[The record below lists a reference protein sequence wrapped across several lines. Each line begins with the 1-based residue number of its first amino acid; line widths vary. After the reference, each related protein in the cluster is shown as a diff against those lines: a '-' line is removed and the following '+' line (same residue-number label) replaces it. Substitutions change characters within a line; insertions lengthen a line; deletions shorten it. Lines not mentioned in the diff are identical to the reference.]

1 MVPKERRSGCASAT
15 ATATAAGAPSARDP
29 EETEERADLG
39 LRGWEGEPERSVV
52 EHSSNAA
59 ARLGAVLAGAVSGA
73 LTQ

>member
-1 MVPKERRSGCASAT
+1 MVLKGRRRGCTSAN
-15 ATATAAGAPSARDP
+15 ATAAGAPSARDP